1 MNPLYQRIYAASQ
14 GELVATASGQ
24 AFAEAIARCATM
36 TGQALPSP
44 QASLLMHGVITDLF
58 MWASC
63 EDIELAV
70 KLNFTGNLPAKVQ
83 PFGEFSTAYLSDI
96 LKMYEP
102 ERGKAIITYREIHE
116 RIDAS
121 RQLAPPT
128 VTDDQ
133 WREMMEEDFKRKR
146 AGTSMWR
153 YCATRMV
160 KWLEDTGQLTDATF
174 TNDEWRTFNA
184 NARAVVMQ
192 RRKIGPNAVE
202 RMSGTER
209 ARFDQECLDEKKALV
224 YGVMLDRMKQET
236 KVNQ

>member
-14 GELVATASGQ
+14 GELVTMCA
-24 AFAEAIARCATM
+24 AETFVQTITRCATM
-36 TGQALPSP
+36 TGQILPSSH
-44 QASLLMHGVITDLF
+44 AILLMHGVITDLF
-58 MWASC
+58 MWATC
-63 EDIELAV
+63 EDFELAV

-83 PFGEFSTAYLSDI
+83 PFGEFSSAYLSDI

-121 RQLAPPT
+121 RQLAAPA

-133 WREMMEEDFKRKR
+133 WREMMDEDNKRKC

-160 KWLEDTGQLTDATF
+160 RWLEDTGQLTDATF
-174 TNDEWRTFNA
+174 TKDEWRTFNA

-202 RMSGTER
+202 RMSATER

-224 YGVMLDRMKQET
+224 YGVMLDRMKEVV
-236 KVNQ
+236 K